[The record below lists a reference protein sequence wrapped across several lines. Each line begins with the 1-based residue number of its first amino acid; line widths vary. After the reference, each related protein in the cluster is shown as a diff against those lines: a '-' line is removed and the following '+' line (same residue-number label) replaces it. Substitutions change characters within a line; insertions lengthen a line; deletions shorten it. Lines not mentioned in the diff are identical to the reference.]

1 MKKQLFHLLTVAFV
15 LTNLT
20 SCQKDDPKPASS
32 KTGLLTAKAWKE
44 TDFKVDGKSAFDT
57 VVKACDKDD
66 LLKFN
71 TDKSITFNEG
81 ALRCDPASP
90 QTSMGSWDFTTSETV
105 LKITDSDGK
114 VLEGVIGTLT
124 DTTLIITVPNLLSGT
139 GTAVEVTYTA
149 Q

>member
-1 MKKQLFHLLTVAFV
+1 MKKQLLHLLTAAFI

-20 SCQKDDPKPASS
+20 SCQFDDPKPAPS
-32 KTGLLTAKAWKE
+32 KTDLLTAKAWKE
-44 TDFKVDGKSAFDT
+44 TDFKVDGTSGFDT
-57 VVKACDKDD
+57 VIKACEKDD

-81 ALRCDPASP
+81 ALKCDLASP
-90 QTSMGSWDFTTSETV
+90 QTSGGSWDFTTSETV
-105 LKITDSDGK
+105 LKIIDSDGK

-124 DTTLIITVPNLLSGT
+124 DTTLIITVPNILSGT
-139 GTAVEVTYTA
+139 GTVVEITYTA